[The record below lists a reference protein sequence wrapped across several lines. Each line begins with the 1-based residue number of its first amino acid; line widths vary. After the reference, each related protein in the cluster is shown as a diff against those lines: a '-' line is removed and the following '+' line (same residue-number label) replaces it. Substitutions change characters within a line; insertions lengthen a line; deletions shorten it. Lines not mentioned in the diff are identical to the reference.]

1 MKYGFYILL
10 SFLLF
15 GCYSAQKPLANQL
28 LKTSLEYEVM
38 TRGKY
43 YKCMVIENEFYEKTS
58 REIDFVKRKLHVLEA
73 AELQLALEELK
84 VVEMPWLDVPSNDRF
99 SDKAM
104 HATLIINQNGNRYQT
119 QAFDHH
125 QPNKKIKPIINVL
138 FKFTTHKL

>member
-1 MKYGFYILL
+1 M
-10 SFLLF
+10 
-15 GCYSAQKPLANQL
+15 
-28 LKTSLEYEVM
+28 
-38 TRGKY
+38 
-43 YKCMVIENEFYEKTS
+43 
-58 REIDFVKRKLHVLEA
+58 LEA

-84 VVEMPWLDVPSNDRF
+84 VEEMAWLDVPSNDRF